1 MPLDTRGDDVSTMP
15 PQPIAAYFA
24 AQNAH
29 DVDAMLASFGVDA
42 QVIDEGKDRRGLAA
56 IRGWIEETTRKYRP
70 SVAVLRSVDTA
81 AGTTAT
87 VRVSGTFP
95 GSPID
100 ITYRFTLKDG
110 KIARLEIH

>member
-1 MPLDTRGDDVSTMP
+1 MPIKV
-15 PQPIAAYFA
+15 PQPVADYFA

-29 DVDAMLASFGVDA
+29 DIDAMLASFAEGGL
-42 QVIDEGKDRRGLAA
+42 VIDEGKDRRGLAA
-56 IRGWIEETTRKYRP
+56 IRDWIEETTSKYRP
-70 SVAVLRSVDTA
+70 SVAVLGSVETA

-100 ITYRFTLKDG
+100 ITYGFTLKDG

>member
-1 MPLDTRGDDVSTMP
+1 MSTMP
-15 PQPIAAYFA
+15 PQPIAEYFA

-29 DVDAMLASFGVDA
+29 DIDAMLASFGADA
-42 QVIDEGKDRRGLAA
+42 LVIDEGKDRRGLAA
-56 IRGWIEETTRKYRP
+56 IRVWIEETTRKYRP
-70 SVAVLRSVDTA
+70 SVAVLSSVETA

>member
-1 MPLDTRGDDVSTMP
+1 MPAEPVLK
-15 PQPIAAYFA
+15 YFA

-29 DVDAMLASFGVDA
+29 DIDAMLASFSADA
-42 QVIDEGKDRRGLAA
+42 LVIDEGKDRRGLAA

-70 SVAVLRSVDTA
+70 SVAILSSVETP

-110 KIARLEIH
+110 KIVRLEIH